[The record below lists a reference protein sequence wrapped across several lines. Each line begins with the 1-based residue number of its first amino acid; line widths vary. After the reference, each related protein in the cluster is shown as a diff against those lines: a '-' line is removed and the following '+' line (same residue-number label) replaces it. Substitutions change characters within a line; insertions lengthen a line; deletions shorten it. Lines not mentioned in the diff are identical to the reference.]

1 MAGCRVRLGTR
12 ISTMDPLTTILLV
25 GLRMD
30 LAIIHQSMASGR
42 AVRIICLWLKLLPIR
57 KMASVMA
64 QCMLSTGSSNGTF
77 FEYSGYTTG
86 DLIDDNPM
94 NTEEEPALDL
104 EVGSSWSFFSLSFT
118 WDNTVFEASASGT
131 GTAVMEDGD
140 DLIIGGDDF
149 DIIYSGDGQNVVAA
163 GDLTEEQADML
174 TEDVNVVFEDDTGA
188 LMYSGEDDDELA

>member
-1 MAGCRVRLGTR
+1 MRTNGWAIQGSNYH
-12 ISTMDPLTTILLV
+12 STIE
-25 GLRMD
+25 GYW
-30 LAIIHQSMASGR
+30 QSGNFNYAFNSPSGSGFSNGSLNGSMY
-42 AVRIICLWLKLLPIR
+42 V
-57 KMASVMA
+57 V
-64 QCMLSTGSSNGTF
+64 TGSSNGNF

-86 DLIDDNPM
+86 DLIDDNLM
-94 NTEEEPALDL
+94 NTEEGPVLDL
-104 EVGSSWSFFSLSFT
+104 EVDSSLSFFSLSFT

-188 LMYSGEDDDELA
+188 LMYSGEDDDELT

>member
-1 MAGCRVRLGTR
+1 MYV
-12 ISTMDPLTTILLV
+12 V
-25 GLRMD
+25 
-30 LAIIHQSMASGR
+30 
-42 AVRIICLWLKLLPIR
+42 
-57 KMASVMA
+57 
-64 QCMLSTGSSNGTF
+64 TGSSNGNF

-94 NTEEEPALDL
+94 NTDEEPALDL

>member
-1 MAGCRVRLGTR
+1 
-12 ISTMDPLTTILLV
+12 
-25 GLRMD
+25 MD

-42 AVRIICLWLKLLPIR
+42 AVRIIWSL
-57 KMASVMA
+57 A
-64 QCMLSTGSSNGTF
+64 QAPSNYSENGVLSGSMYVVTGSSNGNF

-94 NTEEEPALDL
+94 NTDEEPALDL

-118 WDNTVFEASASGT
+118 WDNTVFEASASGA